1 MTRDLLFIS
10 GSFFEQEIPKDKQ
23 FLWKYY
29 TTPTQ
34 VAWLRYFFAFGDT
47 RCFSSHSGHPMTK
60 RYNRR
65 MRRRY
70 KHLVALEQ
78 DARRN
83 MNFEK
88 LWEVTSGGIK
98 IDKII

>member
-1 MTRDLLFIS
+1 MTRDLLFVS
-10 GSFFEQEIPKDKQ
+10 GSFFEQEIPKDKL
-23 FLWKYY
+23 FLLKYY
-29 TTPTQ
+29 TTPVQ

-47 RCFSSHSGHPMTK
+47 KCFSDHSGQPMTK

-78 DARRN
+78 DARLN
-83 MNFEK
+83 MDFTK
-88 LWEVTSGGIK
+88 HWEVTSGGVK
-98 IDKII
+98 IDVII